1 MPHRV
6 LQGSHAQARI
16 RKGTAEPKTALLR
29 CRCCWRLNCRPNSA
43 KKDRYCEILDY
54 QDFTIA
60 VPAKIGDKYLERIP
74 ASKASNYWRFGVREI
89 SANDF
94 EAIRD
99 QATLS
104 GYTRRLPH
112 PTGDF
117 QSFGPMEGSKRTRY
131 TTYYERNPFHRSKA
145 LELHGLDCMACG
157 MNFESQYGDR
167 GAGFIHVHHNKP
179 ISETGATRIDAG
191 KDLSVVCPNC
201 HAMIHRVKS
210 STLSLAEL
218 RVLLSQK
225 QGL

>member
-1 MPHRV
+1 
-6 LQGSHAQARI
+6 
-16 RKGTAEPKTALLR
+16 
-29 CRCCWRLNCRPNSA
+29 
-43 KKDRYCEILDY
+43 
-54 QDFTIA
+54 
-60 VPAKIGDKYLERIP
+60 
-74 ASKASNYWRFGVREI
+74 
-89 SANDF
+89 
-94 EAIRD
+94 
-99 QATLS
+99 
-104 GYTRRLPH
+104 
-112 PTGDF
+112 
-117 QSFGPMEGSKRTRY
+117 
-131 TTYYERNPFHRSKA
+131 
-145 LELHGLDCMACG
+145 MACG